1 MWPTRCPTQCHNAYV
16 LQQMSVIVVVVK
28 SFAVMTVIYA
38 SVNGCVG
45 SAATPHHLISLHS
58 YPPTVA

>member
-1 MWPTRCPTQCHNAYV
+1 MTRCPTQCHTAHL
-16 LQQMSVIVVVVK
+16 LQHMSVIVVVVK

-38 SVNGCVG
+38 SVNDCVG
-45 SAATPHHLISLHS
+45 SAATPPHLLALHS